1 MKVKQ
6 LIAELQKQNPE
17 AYVTDMNKR
26 GVTQLIPSI
35 AFLEDASTVDAEL
48 VLLNTVNSV
57 DYEGN

>member
-17 AYVTDMNKR
+17 AYVTDMNRR
-26 GVTQLIPSI
+26 GVTQLISTT